1 MPAPIPV
8 HQQFTDEQKVNAR
21 TLFLDGYTHLE
32 LGIYFDRPERT
43 MAKLCKHLG
52 LKRTVK
58 EAAELKNKSKLDTVE
73 TVEYI
78 RRVWDSASLQEI
90 ADTLGSSTSSVKRI
104 CDKHGIKFDKDKKK
118 AITNEKLKTSWSLDK
133 RESMSCRSKNV
144 SQDTIKKISDS
155 SKRLWQKEAYRNKQL
170 VVQKALWNTEDG
182 KAFLAKARS
191 IQSKKVSSIQNTLYS
206 LLNDLGVKHYREN
219 DGGAA
224 DSQCVIGPYNFDCV
238 IPRDNNK
245 SLIIEC
251 QGDYWHSLE
260 KAIRMDKAKATYFD
274 NYLSDKYELKYIW
287 EHEFDCQDKVV
298 ELLKYWLNL
307 TKLEVI
313 DFDFSDIVL
322 KPVLTAEYKLLL
334 QKYHYLQKSD
344 KGGKAFGAFF
354 DNEIVAVCVFSSPI
368 RQNVS
373 ADGCSF
379 EEIKELSRLCIHPR
393 YQKRNFGS
401 WFISKCIKQ
410 LPENIKAI
418 VSYCDT
424 TYNHTGAVYKAAG
437 FKFIHKVR
445 PDYAYRHMESGWAMH
460 KKSLY
465 NKAVKMSLKESE
477 YAEKFGYQ
485 KIYGSDKLKF
495 VFYRN

>member
-8 HQQFTDEQKVNAR
+8 HQQFTNEEKELVIN
-21 TLFLDGYTHLE
+21 LFNSGYTHAE
-32 LGIYFDRPERT
+32 LGDHFHRPERT

-52 LKRTVK
+52 LKRSVK
-58 EAAELKNKSKLDTVE
+58 EAAELKNRSKLDTSE
-73 TVEYI
+73 TIEYI
-78 RRVWDSASLQEI
+78 RKMWDTTSLQEI
-90 ADTLGSSTSSVKRI
+90 ADVLGSTTSSVKRI
-104 CDKHGIKFDKDKKK
+104 CDKYGITFDKEKKK
-118 AITNEKLKTSWSLDK
+118 SITNHKIKASWSMEK
-133 RESMSCRSKNV
+133 RKAMSTRARNV
-144 SQDTIKKISDS
+144 SEDTIRKLSEGSKK
-155 SKRLWQKEAYRNKQL
+155 LWQQAGYRQKQL
-170 VVQKALWNTEDG
+170 ITQKALWNTESG

-191 IQSKKVSSIQNTLYS
+191 IQSKRVSSIQNILYS
-206 LLNDLGVKHYREN
+206 LLSDLGIKFYREN

-224 DSQCVIGPYNFDCV
+224 DPQCVIGPYNFDCV
-238 IPRDNNK
+238 IPRDGKK

-251 QGDYWHSLE
+251 QGDYWHTQE

-274 NYLSDKYELKYIW
+274 NYLSDEYELKYIW
-287 EHEFDCQDKVV
+287 EHEFDCQDKVI
-298 ELLKYWLNL
+298 ELLKYWLGL
-307 TKLEVI
+307 TSLELI
-313 DFDFSDIVL
+313 DFDFKDVLL
-322 KPVLTAEYKLLL
+322 KPVQTSEYKLLL

-344 KGGKAFGAFF
+344 KGGRALGAFLN
-354 DNEIVAVCVFSSPI
+354 DEIIAVCVFSSPI

-373 ADGCSF
+373 VEGFKF
-379 EEIKELSRLCIHPR
+379 EEIKELSRLCIHPK

-445 PDYAYRHMESGWAMH
+445 PDYAYRHIESGWAMH

-465 NKAVKMSLKESE
+465 NKAVKMQIKELE

-485 KIYGSDKLKF
+485 RIYGSDKLKF
-495 VFYRN
+495 VFYR